1 MTTSDEHGNWV
12 DDQHRTYGR
21 REYHGNQSQFGSGS
35 QRGGH
40 RERCVGC
47 APGKVGASQD
57 GRAASSSSLSSMS
70 RTGNM
75 EMYRSYSTSGVC
87 LPTVLDGSEEEQ
99 LWTGT
104 RSERLRVQMQYWCGQ
119 GAAGAD
125 ETNVSNKYLPVR
137 IGVGRK
143 CESENG

>member
-21 REYHGNQSQFGSGS
+21 REYHGSQSQFGSGL
-35 QRGGH
+35 QCGGH

-47 APGKVGASQD
+47 ARGKVGASQD

-87 LPTVLDGSEEEQ
+87 LPTVLDGSEEKQ
-99 LWTGT
+99 LSKRNSYGQELD
-104 RSERLRVQMQYWCGQ
+104 SESRCNT
-119 GAAGAD
+119 GAA
-125 ETNVSNKYLPVR
+125 KVR
-137 IGVGRK
+137 PALTKLMYRT
-143 CESENG
+143 STYPFA